1 MTVIGGAPRRRDAAR
16 TRSALLSAAKELFG
30 DRGFDGA
37 TVRDIAERAGVDPT
51 LIARYF
57 GNKAALYLE
66 SLQTH
71 EAPADL
77 LDRDRLV
84 ALLDRLSRMGPGPVL
99 QAAVRPHVD
108 DDIQRASTAAL
119 HERLVAPLRDRLSA
133 AGVPDG
139 QLRAEV
145 AVAAFAG
152 IVLGAK
158 SGAFPALEAATV
170 EELVAVTTDLLAG
183 VHGAL

>member
-1 MTVIGGAPRRRDAAR
+1 MTVIGFAPRRRDAAR
-16 TRSALLSAAKELFG
+16 TRSALLAAAKDLFG
-30 DRGFDGA
+30 DRGYDGA
-37 TVRDIAERAGVDPT
+37 TLRDIGERAGVDPT

-57 GNKAALYLE
+57 GSKAALFLE
-66 SLQTH
+66 SLQTK
-71 EAPADL
+71 ESPADL

-84 ALLDRLSRMGPGPVL
+84 ALLDRVSRTGAGPAL
-99 QAAVRPHVD
+99 QAAVRPHAD

-133 AGVPDG
+133 GGGDDA

-152 IVLGAK
+152 IALGAK
-158 SGAFPALEAATV
+158 SGAFPALGAATTDEV
-170 EELVAVTTDLLAG
+170 VALTLSLLDG
-183 VHGAL
+183 VRL